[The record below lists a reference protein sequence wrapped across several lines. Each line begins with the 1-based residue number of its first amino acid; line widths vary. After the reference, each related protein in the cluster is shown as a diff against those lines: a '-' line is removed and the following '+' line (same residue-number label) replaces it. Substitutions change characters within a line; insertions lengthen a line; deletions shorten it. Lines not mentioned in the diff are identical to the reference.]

1 MKFSEILES
10 CDSLNETNLARVFQ
24 HVEENCCVC
33 ISAER
38 NEITDPKERKE
49 REKSLE
55 IDIKKGD
62 FGFSKVKG
70 SYIETKED
78 GSKVT
83 VSENTFMVF
92 FKTDRLEFAQL
103 FFENLRKKYNQEA
116 YLLVKDKIAYY
127 CDGKTEFKLGKFSLN
142 SAAECFTKLKN
153 NRSFTFESVEDIDE
167 RGLIG
172 LTPTS
177 YQFNKLKLKEIEE
190 TLKLQ
195 DSEEKSKKL
204 QELINY

>member
-1 MKFSEILES
+1 
-10 CDSLNETNLARVFQ
+10 
-24 HVEENCCVC
+24 
-33 ISAER
+33 
-38 NEITDPKERKE
+38 
-49 REKSLE
+49 
-55 IDIKKGD
+55 
-62 FGFSKVKG
+62 
-70 SYIETKED
+70 
-78 GSKVT
+78 
-83 VSENTFMVF
+83 MVF
-92 FKTDRLEFAQL
+92 FKPDRLEFAQL
-103 FFENLRKKYNQEA
+103 FFEKLRKKYDQEA

-153 NRSFTFESVEDIDE
+153 NRSFTFESVEDTDE

>member
-1 MKFSEILES
+1 MMNFNDMIKNNI
-10 CDSLNETNLARVFQ
+10 NETNLARVFQ

-33 ISAER
+33 ISSER
-38 NEITDPKERKE
+38 NEITDPKEIKE

-70 SYIETKED
+70 SYIETKKD
-78 GSKVT
+78 GSKQRVF
-83 VSENTFMVF
+83 ENTFMVF
-92 FKTDRLEFAQL
+92 FKPDRLEFAQL
-103 FFENLRKKYNQEA
+103 FFEKLRKKYDQEA

-127 CDGKTEFKLGKFSLN
+127 CDGKTEFKLGKFSVN

-153 NRSFTFESVEDIDE
+153 NRTFTFESVEDTDE
-167 RGLIG
+167 RGLMG
-172 LTPTS
+172 LKPTS

>member
-1 MKFSEILES
+1 MKFSELLETK
-10 CDSLNETNLARVFQ
+10 DSLNETNLARVFQ

-92 FKTDRLEFAQL
+92 FKKERLEFAEI
-103 FFENLRKKYNQEA
+103 FFEKLRKNTIE
-116 YLLVKDKIAYY
+116 
-127 CDGKTEFKLGKFSLN
+127 KLI
-142 SAAECFTKLKN
+142 C
-153 NRSFTFESVEDIDE
+153 
-167 RGLIG
+167 
-172 LTPTS
+172 
-177 YQFNKLKLKEIEE
+177 
-190 TLKLQ
+190 
-195 DSEEKSKKL
+195 
-204 QELINY
+204 

>member
-1 MKFSEILES
+1 MKFSELLETK
-10 CDSLNETNLARVFQ
+10 DSLNETNLARVFQ

-33 ISAER
+33 IYAER

-92 FKTDRLEFAQL
+92 FKKECLEFAEI
-103 FFENLRKKYNQEA
+103 FFEKLRKKYNQEA

-127 CDGKTEFKLGKFSLN
+127 CDGKTEFKLGKFSVN

-153 NRSFTFESVEDIDE
+153 NRTFTFESVEDTDE

-177 YQFNKLKLKEIEE
+177 YQYNKLKLKEIEE
-190 TLKLQ
+190 TLKLE
-195 DSEEKSKKL
+195 DSEEKSRKL
-204 QELINY
+204 QGLMYY

>member
-1 MKFSEILES
+1 MKFNDLLNNA
-10 CDSLNETNLARVFQ
+10 DTLNETNLSRVFK
-24 HVEENCCVC
+24 HVEENYCVC

-38 NEITDPKERKE
+38 NEITEPKERKE

-83 VSENTFMVF
+83 VSENTFMIF
-92 FKTDRLEFAQL
+92 FKKERLEFAEI
-103 FFENLRKKYNQEA
+103 FFEKLRKKYSQEA
-116 YLLVKDKIAYY
+116 FLLVKDKIAYY

-142 SAAECFTKLKN
+142 TAAECFTRLKN
-153 NRSFTFESVEDIDE
+153 NRTFTFESIEQTDE

-177 YQFNKLKLKEIEE
+177 YQYNKLRLKEIQE
-190 TLKLQ
+190 TLDK
-195 DSEEKSKKL
+195 EERIKKIK
-204 QELINY
+204 EFI

>member
-33 ISAER
+33 IFAER

-92 FKTDRLEFAQL
+92 FKPDRLEFAQL
-103 FFENLRKKYNQEA
+103 FFEKLRKKYDQEA

-153 NRSFTFESVEDIDE
+153 NRSFTFESVEDTDE

-172 LTPTS
+172 LKPTS

-204 QELINY
+204 QELIDY

>member
-1 MKFSEILES
+1 MKFSELLETK
-10 CDSLNETNLARVFQ
+10 DSLNKTNLARVFQ

-33 ISAER
+33 IFAER

-62 FGFSKVKG
+62 FVFSKVKG

-92 FKTDRLEFAQL
+92 FKKERLEFAEI
-103 FFENLRKKYNQEA
+103 FFEKLRKKYNQEA

-127 CDGKTEFKLGKFSLN
+127 CDGKTEFKLGKFSVN

-153 NRSFTFESVEDIDE
+153 NRTFTFESVEDTDE

-177 YQFNKLKLKEIEE
+177 YQYNKLKLKEIEE
-190 TLKLQ
+190 TLKLE
-195 DSEEKSKKL
+195 DSEEKSRKL
-204 QELINY
+204 QGLMYY

>member
-33 ISAER
+33 IFAER

-92 FKTDRLEFAQL
+92 FKPDRLEFAQL

-127 CDGKTEFKLGKFSLN
+127 CDGKTEFKLGKFSVN

-153 NRSFTFESVEDIDE
+153 NRSFTFESVEDTDE
-167 RGLIG
+167 RGLMG
-172 LTPTS
+172 LKPTS

>member
-92 FKTDRLEFAQL
+92 FKPDRLEFAQL
-103 FFENLRKKYNQEA
+103 FFEKLRKKYDQEA

-153 NRSFTFESVEDIDE
+153 NRSLSSTTSSSSASLFKVGINNLCPNVPIIISLLERISINSDSFSSVTFPIFGS
-167 RGLIG
+167 
-172 LTPTS
+172 
-177 YQFNKLKLKEIEE
+177 F
-190 TLKLQ
+190 
-195 DSEEKSKKL
+195 
-204 QELINY
+204 